1 MDFFHLQVKGVTVRV
16 DHHTHSLLISKAY
29 PYFMNFCT
37 RIRQLSQFL
46 IKNLGIIQLVLL
58 VCKEKT
64 YFFCQNFTFPI
75 LLFLFIIADSYVDQ
89 CEPRNR
95 FLLITS

>member
-1 MDFFHLQVKGVTVRV
+1 MDFLSFTGQRGNGRV

-64 YFFCQNFTFPI
+64 YFFVKI
-75 LLFLFIIADSYVDQ
+75 SLFLFYFSFSLLPIAM
-89 CEPRNR
+89 
-95 FLLITS
+95 